1 MTAQFYIYLI
11 LSAILTATVIPIIKK
26 YITTKNSLWIG
37 LAMLWYVLI
46 IWLYTIILTVDN
58 MSIIYSI
65 LKVLDILIVLGFGVL
80 MFKESLTMRQI
91 IGIVFAIITVVLLS
105 K

>member
-1 MTAQFYIYLI
+1 
-11 LSAILTATVIPIIKK
+11 LTATVIPIIKK

-58 MSIIYSI
+58 MSVIYSI

-91 IGIVFAIITVVLLS
+91 IGIVFAIIAVVLLS

>member
-1 MTAQFYIYLI
+1 
-11 LSAILTATVIPIIKK
+11 
-26 YITTKNSLWIG
+26 
-37 LAMLWYVLI
+37 
-46 IWLYTIILTVDN
+46 
-58 MSIIYSI
+58 MSVIYSI

-91 IGIVFAIITVVLLS
+91 IGIVFAIIAVVLLS

>member
-58 MSIIYSI
+58 MSVIYSI

-91 IGIVFAIITVVLLS
+91 IGIVFAIIAVVLLS